1 MYLGDILRIWRSAG
15 SIWCHRTNEFEEN
28 TRVAETF
35 KSTSLLVVHSEENT
49 VAETFK
55 STSVF
60 VVHNEEDTRVAETF
74 KTTNL
79 FVVYNGEKTVAET
92 FKTTSLFV
100 VHSEEDT
107 VAETFKSTRLF
118 VAHRY
123 KFSLFT
129 LLSPCTAE
137 CIRDDDCQWRLHW
150 LMFACKIL
158 LYLPITW

>member
-60 VVHNEEDTRVAETF
+60 VVHNEEDTR
-74 KTTNL
+74 
-79 FVVYNGEKTVAET
+79 VAET